1 MAWFVALAAPAAAQE
16 APEIARAKA
25 LLARASEALAEARSG
40 QARLAALSK
49 AVTAHEVAL
58 GAYRVGLRRLAGA
71 EAAARRTLAD
81 DRARMER
88 LTGALQ
94 SIGQAPRSA
103 LLASPAGP
111 IAAARGASLMAEVM
125 PLIDKRVAAYGLR
138 LDELRRL
145 RSEQDAARIE
155 IRGTLAALQ
164 ELRATTL
171 TAVRRRR
178 DRDLPSREEMKAQA
192 EEAARQARTISG
204 LTATLKSAGEEDEK
218 PLVSFSEARGL
229 IALPV
234 AGEMVAGFGDPDPW
248 GRAGQGLTIEAPAWA
263 QVAAPWDGTV
273 RYAGP
278 LIDYGQVVVLEP
290 EGGTLIVIA
299 GLARV
304 DRVVGETVLAG
315 ERLGDLGGPIPASAD
330 FLLEASKDR
339 DEIGAEKLYIELRR
353 NGAAVDPA
361 PWFDLTSKGS
371 GG

>member
-1 MAWFVALAAPAAAQE
+1 
-16 APEIARAKA
+16 
-25 LLARASEALAEARSG
+25 
-40 QARLAALSK
+40 
-49 AVTAHEVAL
+49 
-58 GAYRVGLRRLAGA
+58 
-71 EAAARRTLAD
+71 
-81 DRARMER
+81 
-88 LTGALQ
+88 
-94 SIGQAPRSA
+94 
-103 LLASPAGP
+103 
-111 IAAARGASLMAEVM
+111 
-125 PLIDKRVAAYGLR
+125 
-138 LDELRRL
+138 
-145 RSEQDAARIE
+145 
-155 IRGTLAALQ
+155 
-164 ELRATTL
+164 
-171 TAVRRRR
+171 
-178 DRDLPSREEMKAQA
+178 
-192 EEAARQARTISG
+192 
-204 LTATLKSAGEEDEK
+204 
-218 PLVSFSEARGL
+218 
-229 IALPV
+229 
-234 AGEMVAGFGDPDPW
+234 MVAGFGDPDPW